1 MWIAR
6 DKDGM
11 LYLYEDEPKLA
22 YSNAHYFDAAN
33 GKCYDLPIGLYP
45 EVTFENSP
53 MEVELKIKKQYGI
66 KETTESPAH
75 Q

>member
-1 MWIAR
+1 
-6 DKDGM
+6 M

-33 GKCYDLPIGLYP
+33 GECYDLPIGLYP

-53 MEVELKIKKQYGI
+53 KKVELKRV
-66 KETTESPAH
+66 EEL
-75 Q
+75 

>member
-6 DKDGM
+6 DKDGSLF
-11 LYLYEDEPKLA
+11 LYDTKPIRSWEYF
-22 YSNAHYFDAAN
+22 YSRRGFD
-33 GKCYDLPIGLYP
+33 IGIELNPYTFI

-53 MEVELKIKKQYGI
+53 MEVELRIKKQYGI

>member
-6 DKDGM
+6 DKNGLFLYAKKPMFFEGHNEFGCMIGDGFWE
-11 LYLYEDEPKLA
+11 LP
-22 YSNAHYFDAAN
+22 SNWF
-33 GKCYDLPIGLYP
+33 P

-53 MEVELKIKKQYGI
+53 MEVELRIKKQYGI